1 MHFQVDNSVVHPQK
15 YIFWESA
22 CIFLYCKPLCTSA
35 LWNTS
40 KFFSLQGGWRRRIV
54 AQSTITSLQCTPH
67 SHHRLLLRF
76 TVYYISLAVLQC
88 LVSVVLLAGFF
99 HGNLCHFRKNRLQFF
114 HLIGG
119 FSNEQNANWANS
131 FDEHNLQHMKTHSG
145 KLHLNPTVYDETTAH
160 ERLDTK
166 IPQAATLKL
175 CSAFKYTLNSE
186 PKALTGDKSESIKS
200 RGAAEAFIRGFS
212 PS

>member
-99 HGNLCHFRKNRLQFF
+99 MAIIVIFAKIVSNFFIWLEVLAMNKTQTEQTVSMNTIYNIWKHILESFTPIQLCMMKPP
-114 HLIGG
+114 
-119 FSNEQNANWANS
+119 
-131 FDEHNLQHMKTHSG
+131 HMKDWT
-145 KLHLNPTVYDETTAH
+145 
-160 ERLDTK
+160 R
-166 IPQAATLKL
+166 
-175 CSAFKYTLNSE
+175 KY
-186 PKALTGDKSESIKS
+186 P
-200 RGAAEAFIRGFS
+200 RQ
-212 PS
+212 PP